1 MSSQRAQSAS
11 AAPRQQKKKPF
22 VDPLLQR
29 KDEVSAESKASVCVC
44 VWWHIFVYHNV
55 SVLMRMNI
63 VSMEVMVNHL

>member
-1 MSSQRAQSAS
+1 MSSQRTQSAS

-29 KDEVSAESKASVCVC
+29 KDEVSAESKASVCV
-44 VWWHIFVYHNV
+44 WWHRFVYHNV

-63 VSMEVMVNHL
+63 VSMEIKLD